1 MYYYFSGTIIN
12 VTFDNMGGNSA
23 LGFAESMAASY
34 FCRTCLSTKE
44 ETQSL
49 TVDVPEKYRTRD
61 SYDEAIRIIQNSSE
75 IEYKITKGIREY
87 CILNDLTYFNILDNF
102 NVDIMHDLCEG
113 TIQVLL
119 HNVFNFCVRE
129 KLLSES
135 GLKSLV
141 AYHDY
146 GILNRHNL
154 PSELKLERKNLNQN
168 ASQTKCI
175 LHHLPFILFD
185 YKLDTL
191 SKDVRDCIQSM
202 LKIVS
207 ICYSSKIGE
216 TDLKE
221 LEHWVKIHLD
231 NMIEVFGI
239 NLKPKHHFMIHYA
252 NIIRKVGPLVH
263 MSTLRFETK
272 HKEFT
277 KIAKSTNNYRNINKT
292 LGIRYQESLLCRSYY
307 VDQTEHG
314 KLKLP
319 ECDFFTQFGHL
330 LYDFKNKTDILQIRY
345 LKINS
350 HYYESGLFVKN
361 GKFLFQILKLFKY
374 ENDYYFICNQ
384 FDVVL
389 YNAFLNSIQ
398 IERTYPDEM
407 SIFCHSK
414 LSIKKSFEKKNVLNN
429 GNVTTFLLVESLDIL
444 SEE

>member
-1 MYYYFSGTIIN
+1 
-12 VTFDNMGGNSA
+12 MGGNEA
-23 LGFAESMAASY
+23 LGFAGSMAASY

-44 ETQSL
+44 ETQIL

-61 SYDEAIRIIQNSSE
+61 NYNEAIRIIKNSSE
-75 IEYKITKGIREY
+75 IDYKITKGIREY
-87 CILNDLTYFNILDNF
+87 CILNDLKYFNIIDNF

-119 HNVFNFCVRE
+119 SKVLNLCVRE

-135 GLKSLV
+135 DLKCLV

-168 ASQTKCI
+168 ASQTKCL

-185 YKLDTL
+185 LKSHTL
-191 SKDVRDCIQSM
+191 SRDVWDCLQSM
-202 LKIVS
+202 LKIVT
-207 ICYSSKIGE
+207 ICYSSKISE

-221 LEHWVKIHLD
+221 LEYCVKSHLD
-231 NMIEVFGI
+231 KMIEVFGI
-239 NLKPKHHFMIHYA
+239 TLKPKHHFMTHYT

-292 LGIRYQESLLCRSYY
+292 LGIRYQESLLSRSYY
-307 VDQTEHG
+307 VDQIEHG
-314 KLKLP
+314 KLRLP
-319 ECDFFTQFGHL
+319 KCDFFTEFGYL
-330 LYDFKNKTDILQIRY
+330 LEDFENRSVILQTRY

-350 HYYESGLFVKN
+350 HYYESGLFIKN
-361 GKFLFQILKLFKY
+361 GKFLYQILKIFKY
-374 ENDYYFICNQ
+374 QNEYFFICKQ
-384 FDVVL
+384 FNVVIFDE
-389 YNAFLNSIQ
+389 FLNSIQ
-398 IERTYPDEM
+398 IEKSYPEIL

-414 LSIKKSFEKKNVLNN
+414 LKIKKSFEKKNVLNDRN
-429 GNVTTFLLVESLDIL
+429 LAIFIPVESLDIL
-444 SEE
+444 SE